1 MEMLSDAE
9 WDDFDR
15 FVETL
20 GPLYV
25 AEEEIVFRGEAT
37 PITIEYVR
45 SPSLDARKIAGV
57 LEKKPDMFED
67 AGFLTILPF
76 AKSIEMHLRLL
87 YFGTEREAFGN
98 NQFKSSAALSS
109 IAKWMNSE
117 QEQNPSHKGIQGKP
131 IEADGEFFQRFQE
144 NHRQVRGKVWQLIKI
159 ARKVYEK
166 GHEYRHNQIQD
177 WSEIRPLYIEQSAL
191 FEEFCGLF
199 DRLTR

>member
-1 MEMLSDAE
+1 MEVLSDAE

-37 PITIEYVR
+37 QITVEYVR
-45 SPSLDARKIAGV
+45 SPSLDAKKIAGV
-57 LEKKPDMFED
+57 LGKKPDMFED
-67 AGFLTILPF
+67 AGFLTILPY

-109 IAKWMNSE
+109 LAKWMNSE
-117 QEQNPSHKGIQGKP
+117 QEQNPSHKGIQGKS
-131 IEADGEFFQRFQE
+131 IEAGGEFFRRFRE

-159 ARKVYEK
+159 ARNVYEK
-166 GHEYRHNQIQD
+166 GHQYRHNQIQD
-177 WSEIRPLYIEQSAL
+177 WSTIRPLYIEQSTL
-191 FEEFCGLF
+191 FEEFCELF